1 MKKYTMTLNV
11 TIESG
16 NNVDYERIEE
26 FSEELSDIMKNNKY
40 DDGIKIV
47 DVLIEEIEDD
57 SDDDYIDDDDE
68 EDY

>member
-57 SDDDYIDDDDE
+57 SDDDYIDDDE